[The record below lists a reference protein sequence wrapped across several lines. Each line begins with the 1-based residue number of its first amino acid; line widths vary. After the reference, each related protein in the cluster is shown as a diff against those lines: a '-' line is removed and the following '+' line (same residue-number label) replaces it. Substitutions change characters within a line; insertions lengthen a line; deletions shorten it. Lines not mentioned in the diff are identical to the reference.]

1 MTKTARP
8 GDHPGTG
15 GGIGNQ
21 GSVESPDTTAARPDP
36 QELETAKQRAHAERE
51 TLRRVIIA
59 TASTAT
65 PELLADLRSL
75 WRRAEKRLREARRA
89 IRERGRSAEQ
99 TSELQSLMRISYA
112 VFCLKKKK

>member
-89 IRERGRSAEQ
+89 IRERGRQDRKS
-99 TSELQSLMRISYA
+99 TRLNSSH
-112 VFCLKKKK
+112 

>member
-36 QELETAKQRAHAERE
+36 HELETAKQRAHAQRE
-51 TLRRVIIA
+51 TLRRAIIP
-59 TASTAT
+59 TPSTAT
-65 PELLADLRSL
+65 PDLPADLRPL
-75 WRRAEKRLREARRA
+75 WRRAEQRFREARTAIRARWRA
-89 IRERGRSAEQ
+89 IRERVGAG
-99 TSELQSLMRISYA
+99 
-112 VFCLKKKK
+112 K

>member
-75 WRRAEKRLREARRA
+75 WRLAEKRLREERSEGRRVGKGCG
-89 IRERGRSAEQ
+89 RTWRSRGWPD
-99 TSELQSLMRISYA
+99 T
-112 VFCLKKKK
+112 